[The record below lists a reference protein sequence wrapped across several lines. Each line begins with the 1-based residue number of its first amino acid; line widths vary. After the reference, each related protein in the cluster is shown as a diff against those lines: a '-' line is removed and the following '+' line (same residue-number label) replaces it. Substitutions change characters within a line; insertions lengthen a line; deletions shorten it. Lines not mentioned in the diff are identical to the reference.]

1 MQVRNADSNYRFDLY
16 IDIDNCS
23 NSSDME
29 SNVEECL
36 LQLNI
41 LSGLDIASLLLS
53 NSGCKLLRTSDVS
66 VLLALG
72 IVLQ

>member
-1 MQVRNADSNYRFDLY
+1 VQVRNADSNYRFDLY